1 MAGALVATACI
12 ATSCGDNA
20 SSSATTQSGVSI
32 SPSTTSEPERCT
44 AQRIGGTVSFG
55 DFRAPTSL
63 DPAGP
68 NTAAGVVGGATMA
81 AIFDVLVR
89 YDAASGKFVPQVAE
103 SLESNADASVWTL
116 KLRSGIHFGNGDPL
130 NAQAV
135 KSSIER
141 FRDPA
146 VRSARAAVVTTNIA
160 EIQTPD
166 DLTVVFKLLAPWGT
180 FPWLLAGE
188 GGMVVNT
195 RVVTQLGA

>member
-1 MAGALVATACI
+1 
-12 ATSCGDNA
+12 
-20 SSSATTQSGVSI
+20 
-32 SPSTTSEPERCT
+32 
-44 AQRIGGTVSFG
+44 
-55 DFRAPTSL
+55 
-63 DPAGP
+63 
-68 NTAAGVVGGATMA
+68 
-81 AIFDVLVR
+81 
-89 YDAASGKFVPQVAE
+89 
-103 SLESNADASVWTL
+103 SVWTL

-195 RVVTQLGA
+195 RVVTQLGADFAKLPKGAGVGPYEPVKYVPGEEILLQAKKDYWAGPVCIDTLR